1 MPRLI
6 NSKNIHVHD
15 LADYKFL
22 LDYAIESVFNELISK
37 IKITKLNCLQDRQIS
52 ELVHNFFT
60 FMVTV

>member
-6 NSKNIHVHD
+6 NSKNIHVHIHIHD

-37 IKITKLNCLQDRQIS
+37 IKITKLNCL
-52 ELVHNFFT
+52 
-60 FMVTV
+60 

>member
-37 IKITKLNCLQDRQIS
+37 IKITKLNCL
-52 ELVHNFFT
+52 
-60 FMVTV
+60 